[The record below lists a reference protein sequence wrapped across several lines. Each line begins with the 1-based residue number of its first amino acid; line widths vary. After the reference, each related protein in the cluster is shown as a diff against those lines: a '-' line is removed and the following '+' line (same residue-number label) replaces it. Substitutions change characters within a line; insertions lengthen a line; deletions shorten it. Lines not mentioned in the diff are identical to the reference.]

1 MFIDLASEYCCCCQL
16 NHYLICTKC
25 RLKKQEWAKFAES
38 AQDIL
43 QKMDAITKEE
53 VGPKEPPEQIILD
66 EESEPPVEKAREK
79 IVISIQDKDG
89 HQQMRVYK
97 VILIF
102 LAWASIATV
111 INSAHIYS
119 LPPKKRMSILGLD

>member
-1 MFIDLASEYCCCCQL
+1 M
-16 NHYLICTKC
+16 K
-25 RLKKQEWAKFAES
+25 RQEWAKFAES

-43 QKMDAITKEE
+43 QKMDEMTNNE

-97 VILIF
+97 VILFF
-102 LAWASIATV
+102 LAWTSIAAVNT
-111 INSAHIYS
+111 HIYN
-119 LPPKKRMSILGLD
+119 LPPQKRMSS

>member
-1 MFIDLASEYCCCCQL
+1 
-16 NHYLICTKC
+16 
-25 RLKKQEWAKFAES
+25 LKKQEWAKFAES

-43 QKMDAITKEE
+43 QKMDAITNKE

-66 EESEPPVEKAREK
+66 EESEPPVQKAREK

-102 LAWASIATV
+102 LAWTTIATV
-111 INSAHIYS
+111 NNSA
-119 LPPKKRMSILGLD
+119 LPSKKRMSS

>member
-1 MFIDLASEYCCCCQL
+1 
-16 NHYLICTKC
+16 
-25 RLKKQEWAKFAES
+25 LKKQEWAKFAES
-38 AQDIL
+38 AQGIL
-43 QKMDAITKEE
+43 QKMDAITNKE

-102 LAWASIATV
+102 LAWTSIATV
-111 INSAHIYS
+111 NNSAHIYS
-119 LPPKKRMSILGLD
+119 LPPKKRMSSSGY